1 MPVSTCELVCEKQK
15 SRSRQ
20 GRSAYRKRSVTVKS
34 AGGKGHFILRG
45 GQSLARN
52 EVCTG
57 PHICKEEE
65 LDSKREQ

>member
-1 MPVSTCELVCEKQK
+1 MNLFVRNGNHEADRD
-15 SRSRQ
+15 RSV
-20 GRSAYRKRSVTVKS
+20 YRKRSVTVKS